1 MVGNR
6 KNRDVG
12 GIEQSALSPRISRKG
27 SRGALEEPEDEIY
40 WDSDEVKEDCSR
52 LSDAASFKTLPTSSE
67 MKRIKGKG
75 ATSSSKCSPTST
87 NVTALDQVVRELR
100 TREFSVWVPRVSSK
114 RICKPVWPL
123 RDRLFYARSDS
134 SSNEGE
140 ERRPRKH
147 KGNIMKKLP
156 KKHQIKKEEHSIE
169 TVDYELQKPQKM
181 KSKAKKRMVEAD
193 DMRNEYSASHE
204 QTTTAG
210 EASEVTF
217 ERMEIDFQVKKELR
231 DFIAAQDTEMESTR
245 SLVAPAENDSPHVD
259 VDDSPQ
265 VRGVKRERRRRKSW
279 LEERRRARG
288 LPSAASVK
296 ADKKEMYESEDD
308 GSDRINFGVP
318 GSRRR
323 RPITM
328 PLRYQEDTEEEE
340 EISRGAGRPRGNKG
354 KCRLSAATGKT
365 SKSPRQAKRRISHA
379 TNFDSPRRLRPKPMM
394 AVRRKTSILSCE
406 ENEDDE
412 EEEIVMSGRGGK
424 RRSRTEAMMS
434 DDEDEY
440 DPHRVSKKKKATIV
454 LNAAQRS
461 KHRKQGKQEGS
472 KCKPPPPNE
481 EGDDNEELEL
491 EEPGSDAKR
500 EEDHAEASKS
510 VSPRRLR
517 HQPTACI
524 ATAPESED
532 KEEEDSEEVLPRRRP
547 ASSRRLRGSDSVRI
561 NKNSVGKK
569 RRSLS
574 KNKSSSSES
583 SSSSSSEADD
593 DDYEEKKYAL
603 RKRIHKK
610 NRVLRERG
618 ARHRSRVSAFMGS
631 PARKPV
637 AFKHKTTHNKSS
649 TSKSN
654 SSSDDEHRF
663 EERRARSNAKA
674 RSTLLPM
681 NMNEEDMQRGVI
693 RERSKIGSSLA
704 DVEPMSIDRDITF
717 SNVGGLNHHLR
728 QLREM
733 VVLPLLYP
741 EIFERFGMTA
751 PRGVLFYGPPGTG
764 KTLMARAL
772 ANECSIGERKVAF
785 FMRKGADCLS
795 KWVGESE
802 RQLRLLFDQAYQLRP
817 SVIFFDEIDGLAPVR
832 SSRQDQIHSSIVST
846 LLALMDGLDSRG
858 EIIVIGATNRI
869 EAIDP
874 ALRRPGRFDRE
885 LCFPLPSLQARKH
898 ILSLHTSKWQPPPTD
913 KLLNYLADQT
923 SGYCGADL
931 KSMCCEAV
939 LASLRER
946 YPQVYESTVKLQLDV
961 NSINVRL
968 HHFRSALGRIV
979 PAAQRSRGNVG
990 ERLRP
995 EVRPLFQATLQKIL
1009 HHLSQSF
1016 PHGLTPNNSGHR
1028 RVLYSSLTYRP
1039 RLLISGN
1046 GDQGQSSDLG
1056 PAIIHAMERVPA
1068 HVLDLAS
1075 LYVNSSRTPEEAVTQ
1090 IFHEAS
1096 SRPPSIIFMPRV
1108 DCWFE
1113 STGESIR
1120 ATFLSLL
1127 EHLKP
1132 STPVLLL
1139 ATTHRPLAEVDP
1151 RASELFNTYNGEVI
1165 ALGNPTR
1172 EEREEFFRPLFYN
1185 HMVKHKKAVVRK
1197 RVLETLPIA
1206 QVAVSREL
1214 SEKELQR
1221 LIELEESKLRELRI
1235 FLRQICAKLARNRQ
1249 FITFT
1254 EPVDVEEFP
1263 DYRSIITKPMD
1274 LETMMSKIDRHEY
1287 TCAQDFLNDI
1297 ELICSN
1303 ALEYNR
1309 RFSADGKHIR
1319 HSACAL
1325 VDTAHTLIKTE
1336 MDTDFEDECQKI
1348 RESRKKR
1355 KTQVSHLIPE
1365 FVYTDPPVPA
1375 QVAGN
1380 ETSTN
1385 GSSSGNGDK
1394 SIIFQHPTPKRKK
1407 RRYKW
1412 SRGTLPALKKRISS
1426 DKSLESTKNEENSAE
1441 VTPEVDESVRSVDST
1456 CSNDFSAPEKCAM
1469 QLCNGELSDDVE
1481 ASASVPVQ
1489 STLASST
1496 TTGAADTPSA
1506 QVASTSA
1513 AVASTSRNFTL
1524 DLEHEQDTDDPLVS
1538 SSERDEESSASN
1550 GVIDYSHLDAVFE
1563 SCVSASAEADVSQL
1577 RQLYTNIFRLCQKH
1591 ASVSDKAQLL
1601 LETEAEIRKFVQF
1614 KKTPRQ

>member
-1 MVGNR
+1 
-6 KNRDVG
+6 
-12 GIEQSALSPRISRKG
+12 
-27 SRGALEEPEDEIY
+27 
-40 WDSDEVKEDCSR
+40 
-52 LSDAASFKTLPTSSE
+52 
-67 MKRIKGKG
+67 
-75 ATSSSKCSPTST
+75 
-87 NVTALDQVVRELR
+87 
-100 TREFSVWVPRVSSK
+100 
-114 RICKPVWPL
+114 
-123 RDRLFYARSDS
+123 
-134 SSNEGE
+134 
-140 ERRPRKH
+140 
-147 KGNIMKKLP
+147 
-156 KKHQIKKEEHSIE
+156 
-169 TVDYELQKPQKM
+169 
-181 KSKAKKRMVEAD
+181 
-193 DMRNEYSASHE
+193 
-204 QTTTAG
+204 
-210 EASEVTF
+210 
-217 ERMEIDFQVKKELR
+217 MEK
-231 DFIAAQDTEMESTR
+231 
-245 SLVAPAENDSPHVD
+245 
-259 VDDSPQ
+259 
-265 VRGVKRERRRRKSW
+265 
-279 LEERRRARG
+279 
-288 LPSAASVK
+288 
-296 ADKKEMYESEDD
+296 YESEDD

-547 ASSRRLRGSDSVRI
+547 ASSRRLRG
-561 NKNSVGKK
+561 VGKK

-802 RQLRLLFDQAYQLRP
+802 RQLRLLFDQLRP

-858 EIIVIGATNRI
+858 EII
-869 EAIDP
+869 
-874 ALRRPGRFDRE
+874 
-885 LCFPLPSLQARKH
+885 ARKH

-995 EVRPLFQATLQKIL
+995 EFSL
-1009 HHLSQSF
+1009 QSF

-1090 IFHEAS
+1090 VRFIDIFHEAS

-1185 HMVKHKKAVVRK
+1185 HMVKHKK
-1197 RVLETLPIA
+1197 
-1206 QVAVSREL
+1206 L

-1287 TCAQDFLNDI
+1287 TW
-1297 ELICSN
+1297 
-1303 ALEYNR
+1303 
-1309 RFSADGKHIR
+1309 KHIR

-1375 QVAGN
+1375 Q
-1380 ETSTN
+1380 
-1385 GSSSGNGDK
+1385 
-1394 SIIFQHPTPKRKK
+1394 
-1407 RRYKW
+1407 
-1412 SRGTLPALKKRISS
+1412 
-1426 DKSLESTKNEENSAE
+1426 
-1441 VTPEVDESVRSVDST
+1441 
-1456 CSNDFSAPEKCAM
+1456 APEKCAM